1 MTSSRLKKYAQQ
13 AANILDPPPRSDHR
27 ISGWSSSH
35 IQRASN
41 WVGRNHVI
49 QAIIAKQLHIKK

>member
-13 AANILDPPPRSDHR
+13 AAEILGTPPRPDHR
-27 ISGWSSSH
+27 ISGWSSIH

-49 QAIIAKQLHIKK
+49 QAMIAKQLHIKK

>member
-13 AANILDPPPRSDHR
+13 AADILDTPPHPNHR
-27 ISGWSSSH
+27 ISGWSSSR

-41 WVGRNHVI
+41 WVSRNHVI
-49 QAIIAKQLHIKK
+49 QAVIAKQLHIKK